1 MLDLIKFCRQQTGYL
16 QTVSFIENNEFPLV
30 QTGQQAKAQTC
41 HKMKVKLMMF
51 HNLTSKKW

>member
-16 QTVSFIENNEFPLV
+16 QAVSFIENNEFPLV
-30 QTGQQAKAQTC
+30 QTGQQTKAQTC

-51 HNLTSKKW
+51 YNLTSK

>member
-16 QTVSFIENNEFPLV
+16 QAVSFIAV
-30 QTGQQAKAQTC
+30 QTGQQTKAQTC

-51 HNLTSKKW
+51 HNLMSK